1 MICSTRNRVKDQ
13 KGDELF
19 WHDLVEYEIFI
30 LDPEIKKIR
39 LSLREKVVI
48 AELWM
53 FDG

>member
-1 MICSTRNRVKDQ
+1 MICSTCNRVKDQ

-19 WHDLVEYEIFI
+19 WRDLVEYEIFI